1 MIPAEGSAAVGR
13 YVTPGPRLQVPFY
26 AEAVGEDLPESLPT
40 NDPADRPGKL
50 AAMAELVDATVLG
63 TVGQPWGFESL

>member
-1 MIPAEGSAAVGR
+1 MAAIAPPWRCDRGTRADELANWGACRNPVRR
-13 YVTPGPRLQVPFY
+13 YRRAT
-26 AEAVGEDLPESLPT
+26 S
-40 NDPADRPGKL
+40 